1 MNHFDDDDFEE
12 MSDAERDEL
21 NKEYE
26 AKRRAVRDHPLMKSG
41 REVFDLLNTL
51 IDTIEDED
59 KQSMFNYLREDASIM
74 LTKIA
79 GALASDSRLISL
91 GNAAIIRQ
99 HAYTLFISTHTL
111 GEFTDTD
118 NSYIKLF
125 RAEMELFKQVFKE
138 WIKDV
143 HAMDRDGEEDDWGVF
158 I

>member
-12 MSDAERDEL
+12 MSEEDREEL
-21 NKEYE
+21 NREYE
-26 AKRRAVRDHPLMKSG
+26 AKRNAVRNHPLMKSG

-79 GALASDSRLISL
+79 GALASESWLISL

-99 HAYTLFISTHTL
+99 HAHTLLISTHTL

-125 RAEMELFKQVFKE
+125 RTEMESFKEIFKE
-138 WIKDV
+138 WMSEV
-143 HAMDRDGEEDDWGVF
+143 HDLDREGEVDDWGVF

>member
-12 MSDAERDEL
+12 MSEDERDEL

-26 AKRRAVRDHPLMKSG
+26 AKRRAVQNHPLMKSG

-59 KQSMFNYLREDASIM
+59 KQSMFNYLREDATIM

-99 HAYTLFISTHTL
+99 HAYTLLISTHTL

-125 RAEMELFKQVFKE
+125 RTEMESFKEVFKDWMRE
-138 WIKDV
+138 V